1 MDERVFLRLAEQAFV
16 EHLNSR
22 GLDKSTIKRKHTE
35 LKRFIVQLAVKG
47 EKVIRELTDKDLE
60 LYILSL
66 SEQGFSATTQMQAR
80 SMLRDFYYALATRE
94 LIVKN
99 PMELIE
105 VHIREQSGI
114 KTILS
119 VNEMK
124 RMLDNIDL
132 HTGYGFRDRTMFELL
147 YVTGMRCGEMT
158 ALMVSDID
166 FNANEVLIRQGKG
179 HKDRIV
185 PLGSV
190 SREFLFKWIGKM
202 RDWFVKGDDKGL
214 VFLNKRGGK
223 LAQSTVRYRLAYWL
237 GRAGI
242 EKEGVSPHSIRHSC
256 ATHLLEAGAD
266 IRYVQE
272 LLGHASIE
280 TTVVY
285 TKTTVENLKKTH
297 RMYHPRENEL
307 YPDDE

>member
-1 MDERVFLRLAEQAFV
+1 MDERVFLQLAERAFD
-16 EHLNSR
+16 EHLASR
-22 GLDKSTIKRKHTE
+22 GLDKSTVAKKHAE
-35 LKRFIVQLAVKG
+35 LKRFMIWLATIGKKDV
-47 EKVIRELTDKDLE
+47 REITDKDLE

-66 SEQGFSATTQMQAR
+66 LERGFSATTQIQAR
-80 SMLRDFYYALATRE
+80 SMLKDFYYSLATRD

-99 PMELIE
+99 PMELVE
-105 VHIREQSGI
+105 VYIREQSGI
-114 KTILS
+114 KVILS
-119 VNEMK
+119 VDEMK
-124 RMLDNIDL
+124 RMLDGIEL

-158 ALMVSDID
+158 ALSVSDID
-166 FNANEVLIRQGKG
+166 FNANEVMIRQGKG

-185 PLGSV
+185 PIGSV

-214 VFLNKRGGK
+214 VFLNKQGGK
-223 LAQSTVRYRLAYWL
+223 IACGTVKYRLHYWL
-237 GRAGI
+237 KRAGI
-242 EKEGVSPHSIRHSC
+242 EKQGVSPHSIRHSC

-307 YPDDE
+307 YPDEE